1 MHLQPNRAPTPD
13 DPNTLTRAILSLLVA
28 TEPTLWSTDE
38 LAREMQPA
46 AGAATGITND
56 HEVQTAID
64 ILRGAGLVH
73 THGTYAFATRAA
85 VRAAELA
92 D

>member
-1 MHLQPNRAPTPD
+1 MHLQPNRAQLPD
-13 DPNTLTRAILSLLVA
+13 DPNTITRAILSLLVA

-38 LAREMQPA
+38 LAREMQSA
-46 AGAATGITND
+46 AGAATGTDNH

-64 ILRGAGLVH
+64 TLRGAGLIH
-73 THGTYAFATRAA
+73 THGTFAFATRAA
-85 VRAAELA
+85 VRAAELG